1 MSVQDSATP
10 QLFALLLRD
19 AAALLRPS
27 LIVEEADTRVGP
39 HARALRVLGDL
50 HALFRTRV
58 HVAHKITFYAASLGG
73 GSTKETAVELEREA
87 EAREVELKVDKIE
100 WERAKARKVEIVEL
114 KV

>member
-1 MSVQDSATP
+1 MQDSATP

-27 LIVEEADTRVGP
+27 LIVEEADTRIGP

-73 GSTKETAVELEREA
+73 STKEAALELEREA

-114 KV
+114 EV